1 MKRYIVFLTIVIFI
15 FTLIPQ
21 KSYAVD
27 VTNKRLGGKDR
38 FEVAINVS
46 KQGWTQS
53 DTVILANYLAF
64 ADALS
69 ATPLAYQENAPILL
83 THPDKLTGV
92 TENEIKRLG
101 AKKVIVV
108 GGPPS
113 VSDNVMNRL
122 QQLGIQTERIGGHDR
137 YEVSYN
143 VSKKLKSTDTAVVA
157 YGLVF
162 SDALSIAPYAA
173 KNGYP
178 ILLTKTNVLPPET
191 EKALKENG
199 ITKTVVSGGEPS
211 VGTAVYNKLPSPKR
225 MGGKDRYEVSSNI
238 ANNLGFTSKN
248 AFVATGLT
256 FADALTGSVLAAKM
270 DAPMLLTRPTSAPSS
285 IVQTIKNKGITNLFV
300 LGSTASISNDVVTIL
315 SGKEVQP
322 PKPLQGITIMLDA
335 GHGGSDPGAVYSGVY
350 EKTLN
355 MQFTQQLASKL
366 TYRGAKIL
374 YTRQPNNDIYISLED
389 RVAMANSQKPN
400 LFISLHHDSST
411 SASASGSSTHY
422 STYRPNVD
430 TSGTYVVINGKKYPL
445 VKEDPEK
452 KLFYYQDGNTVKTIS
467 LNTVIA
473 YDTDSPSKAA
483 TESKELANLMA
494 QALSNGVSIENDGS
508 SDHNLYVTRRTTM
521 ASVLLELGFGSNPDE
536 LKLLKDPNVQAKR
549 AEQLASVIEAY
560 YK

>member
-178 ILLTKTNVLPPET
+178 IL
-191 EKALKENG
+191 
-199 ITKTVVSGGEPS
+199 
-211 VGTAVYNKLPSPKR
+211 
-225 MGGKDRYEVSSNI
+225 
-238 ANNLGFTSKN
+238 
-248 AFVATGLT
+248 
-256 FADALTGSVLAAKM
+256 
-270 DAPMLLTRPTSAPSS
+270 
-285 IVQTIKNKGITNLFV
+285 
-300 LGSTASISNDVVTIL
+300 
-315 SGKEVQP
+315 
-322 PKPLQGITIMLDA
+322 
-335 GHGGSDPGAVYSGVY
+335 
-350 EKTLN
+350 
-355 MQFTQQLASKL
+355 
-366 TYRGAKIL
+366 
-374 YTRQPNNDIYISLED
+374 
-389 RVAMANSQKPN
+389 
-400 LFISLHHDSST
+400 
-411 SASASGSSTHY
+411 
-422 STYRPNVD
+422 
-430 TSGTYVVINGKKYPL
+430 
-445 VKEDPEK
+445 
-452 KLFYYQDGNTVKTIS
+452 
-467 LNTVIA
+467 
-473 YDTDSPSKAA
+473 
-483 TESKELANLMA
+483 
-494 QALSNGVSIENDGS
+494 
-508 SDHNLYVTRRTTM
+508 
-521 ASVLLELGFGSNPDE
+521 
-536 LKLLKDPNVQAKR
+536 
-549 AEQLASVIEAY
+549 
-560 YK
+560 